1 MFIHQ
6 ARKLYTPTHPL
17 LQAMKGFPSP
27 NWQEQEKQN
36 AAEMSRYEGPTSA
49 ALILS
54 GLET

>member
-6 ARKLYTPTHPL
+6 ARKLSTPTHNL
-17 LQAMKGFPSP
+17 LQAMKAFLSP

-36 AAEMSRYEGPTSA
+36 VAEMSRYEGPTSA

>member
-6 ARKLYTPTHPL
+6 ARKLYTPTHHL
-17 LQAMKGFPSP
+17 LQAMNAFPSQ
-27 NWQEQEKQN
+27 NWQEQEKKN
-36 AAEMSRYEGPTSA
+36 AAKMSRYEGPTSA